1 MATISFSEAT
11 YTVAEGEEITVRIVR
26 EGDTEI
32 SAIVLV
38 ASDNFVGTAQGSTH
52 EHVNSTSNYTVSYFC
67 VERHL
72 CTDLFGFMT

>member
-11 YTVAEGEEITVRIVR
+11 YTVAEGEEVR

-38 ASDNFVGTAQGSTH
+38 ASDNFVGTAQGSAH
-52 EHVNSTSNYTVSYFC
+52 EYVNSTSNYAVSYFC